1 MTALII
7 GVATNKLYA
16 NDLDPGDRAQPY
28 LVDVAAELMTADGR
42 TVDLI
47 KRTVRLPKDTSM
59 QAGAM
64 QVNGVTTRTARR
76 SGASQRSIV
85 YMLIEMMNEARYA
98 VSFSDMTRKTVAS
111 VIARI
116 APNDPEWL
124 AAWQRPGIEWCDL
137 RTPATQICKLP
148 YDPPNALGGYRWPA
162 RAEAAAEILGPAV
175 CKGFEV
181 EETYANSAAWT
192 NYKIDKSLFL
202 AMRSRGMIEA
212 GEPSRGV
219 AA

>member
-1 MTALII
+1 MILVL
-7 GVATNKLYA
+7 GVATTKLLQS
-16 NDLDPGDRAQPY
+16 DLPLDDRSQPW
-28 LVDVAAELMTADGR
+28 LVDVAAELMSMDGR
-42 TVDLI
+42 TTDLI
-47 KRTVRLPKDTSM
+47 KRAVRLPKDTSI
-59 QAGAM
+59 QVGA
-64 QVNGVTTRTARR
+64 QDVHKISTRTARR
-76 SGASQRSIV
+76 SGASQRSIA
-85 YMLIEMMNEARYA
+85 YLLIELLNEARYV
-98 VSFSDMTRKTVAS
+98 VSYSGMTAHVITS
-111 VIARI
+111 VIMRVAG
-116 APNDPEWL
+116 NDAEQWL
-124 AAWQRPGIEWCDL
+124 ANWHRPGVEWIDL